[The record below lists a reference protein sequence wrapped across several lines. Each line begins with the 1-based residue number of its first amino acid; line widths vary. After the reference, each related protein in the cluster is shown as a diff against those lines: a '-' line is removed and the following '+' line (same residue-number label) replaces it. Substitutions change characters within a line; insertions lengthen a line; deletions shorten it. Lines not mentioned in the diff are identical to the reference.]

1 MEMRLAR
8 REDIPALSLVW
19 QECFGDGRAY
29 IDFFYRERFDSICV
43 PILTD
48 DAGKTVAMVHM
59 LPCTLDNGESDT
71 YGKTGHG
78 TNAYYLYAVGA
89 SRAWRG
95 KGAMRTLLTTI
106 VNECERESVALA
118 LSPVNERLISYY
130 ESYGFR
136 MTGGYYHGF
145 FDRSELEGTADL
157 TWQACDAA
165 EYFSLRAAAMAGLA
179 APHMLFPIE
188 GVAYA
193 LRENAYF
200 GGCALCSSASDGALV
215 QKEGTHLVVRE
226 LCLRGEDFSVL
237 RAGLGALLDRFDA
250 KSCEVRTNLA
260 FSPKLQRVNAL
271 MTSVPMDFHGQSFAY
286 ANLLLD

>member
-8 REDIPALSLVW
+8 REDLPALSLVW

-29 IDFFYRERFDSICV
+29 IDFFYRERFDAIYV

-48 DAGKTVAMVHM
+48 DEGKITSMVHM
-59 LPCTLDNGESDT
+59 LPCTLENGESDT

-95 KGAMRTLLTTI
+95 QGVMRTLLTTI
-106 VNECERESVALA
+106 INECKKKAVALA
-118 LSPVNERLISYY
+118 LSPVNERLIAYY
-130 ESYGFR
+130 EGYGFR

-145 FDRSELEGTADL
+145 FDRSELEGIADV
-157 TWQACDAA
+157 TWQACDAD
-165 EYFSLRAAAMAGLA
+165 EYFSLRAKTVTATAI
-179 APHMLFPIE
+179 PRMLFPID

-200 GGCALCSSASDGALV
+200 GGCALCSLAGDGALV
-215 QKEGTHLVVRE
+215 QREGAHLVVRE
-226 LCLRGEDFSVL
+226 LCSRTEDFSAL
-237 RAGLGALLDRFDA
+237 RAGLGALLDRFGA

-260 FSPKLQRVNAL
+260 FSPKLQRVHAL
-271 MTSVPMDFHGQSFAY
+271 MTSVPMAFHGQDFAY